1 MELLRLNKKN
11 MKILI
16 EIDEKV
22 NELIKTAA
30 KKDGRS
36 RSNYLTRLISK
47 AIADELFNIK
57 KENKKL

>member
-1 MELLRLNKKN
+1 